1 MADSESA
8 VYSARVAPGLLA
20 SAAQSIRPNTKL
32 IALLSIG
39 HFVVDLNQGC
49 LPALLPFL
57 KTAHQLSYAA
67 ARFLPA
73 PRVHEAR

>member
-1 MADSESA
+1 MADSEPA
-8 VYSARVAPGLLA
+8 VYSAPVAPGLLA
-20 SAAQSIRPNTKL
+20 ATTQAIRPNTKL

-49 LPALLPFL
+49 
-57 KTAHQLSYAA
+57 
-67 ARFLPA
+67 RPA

>member
-1 MADSESA
+1 MADSEPA
-8 VYSARVAPGLLA
+8 VYSAPVAPGLLA
-20 SAAQSIRPNTKL
+20 ATTHAIRPNTKL

-49 LPALLPFL
+49 LPA
-57 KTAHQLSYAA
+57 
-67 ARFLPA
+67 